1 MRSNDTVNIR
11 ESRPGGGRVKAGG
24 KIDNVLSCVC
34 VCVYLWQ
41 QFRNTEGSP
50 GQKRSGS
57 LFRPTTGGS
66 ARAIPVG
73 VKSHHSSDPH
83 VSCPSGVQAV
93 SVQKLPHS
101 ISSTRYDHPH
111 EGGQTGV
118 QAKRSRNVVRN
129 FRAASREGRNWWR
142 WRTGRK
148 KSCLN
153 VKSTTRG
160 FWRDSTRM

>member
-1 MRSNDTVNIR
+1 MEKSTTFCR
-11 ESRPGGGRVKAGG
+11 A
-24 KIDNVLSCVC
+24 
-34 VCVYLWQ
+34 CVYVCICG
-41 QFRNTEGSP
+41 NNSGI
-50 GQKRSGS
+50 QKGVQAKSVPALYSAR
-57 LFRPTTGGS
+57 RPAV

-148 KSCLN
+148 KPSLDRWLQR
-153 VKSTTRG
+153 KIHDQS
-160 FWRDSTRM
+160 FWRDSTRVVTVEKWYKNAVCYIQ

>member
-1 MRSNDTVNIR
+1 MEKSTTFCR
-11 ESRPGGGRVKAGG
+11 A
-24 KIDNVLSCVC
+24 
-34 VCVYLWQ
+34 CVYVCICG
-41 QFRNTEGSP
+41 NNSGI
-50 GQKRSGS
+50 QKGVQAKSVPALYSAR
-57 LFRPTTGGS
+57 RPAV

-160 FWRDSTRM
+160 FWRDSTRD